1 MATLFIYQVEKEEL
15 KLSEIFNLVNES
27 KISNKMFAS
36 SYTNENHVE
45 TSIAVLESLNRS
57 FVDKSKTLFN
67 RVSES
72 VNAKEENVAIQNFV
86 NEIQGELDKLQSQI
100 SGQYE
105 RFVIAASNACNVA
118 KEQLDSM
125 DKSNIRPYTDHYI
138 KFNSEKL
145 SDSGFP
151 RMNPYDIFER
161 EFNFIAQLMQE
172 LPATASHK
180 DKLGVVSTVYN
191 NFSKAMSGDV
201 SARIHGDMF
210 GDACKNGSSIQDCLF
225 SALKDADSSGEKSIG
240 SEEFSDAESCI
251 MNIDE
256 YIKAIA
262 DASDKLISD
271 LRNIVDDLNNIVM
284 GSNSNKFKV
293 DTKVDGIRNTTYS
306 VDVYTSNKVLWL
318 VREKINQIVNV
329 YNKYILALSV
339 KMEVLMGYIKQSCDI
354 IGSMIYMDKLNPI
367 DRSDDDEPEQD
378 DDIDNGIEDDDFT
391 DEEPAEPIEEDPEDD
406 NALDG
411 GDDILTPEDE
421 TENDEDPTPN
431 FEVNDDDELQ
441 EAVASFYISLYE
453 YSYVCDQMSIMEH
466 VTSLLLEDEN
476 QPGGSGDGGGDSS
489 KDTGTDATNTTDNT
503 KNDTLQKTRELVG
516 KAAETK
522 QSVWKSI
529 ISKMVGLWNK
539 FKDNILKNYQKKVQ
553 FLNDNKKYIMMPAMD
568 HEIVIPAI
576 NHDNINKITI
586 PDFNYAAMKT
596 NLDSKE
602 SFMKS
607 QPSLKEFM
615 PSGAGESVSQ
625 KVRDFVIDPKRKIT
639 NSKEIDPKKI
649 YTEYCA
655 KFIDILDNIKSM
667 TDIIEKGEKNADALV
682 KHVQTESSKITVEN
696 LYFTEQEFKA
706 VKDGNGESDKEDST
720 TSNISNQLKV
730 YFTACGEV
738 LAAKMSISQKVF
750 DEYNA
755 YLTWHI
761 NKKKEAS
768 EGKKGK
774 SEPVKDSGE
783 PASKFD

>member
-1 MATLFIYQVEKEEL
+1 M
-15 KLSEIFNLVNES
+15 SEIFNLINES
-27 KISNKMFAS
+27 TISSKMFAS
-36 SYTNENHVE
+36 SYTNENHIE
-45 TSIAVLESLNRS
+45 TSIAVLESLNKS

-72 VNAKEENVAIQNFV
+72 VNAKEENVAIQNFI

-125 DKSNIRPYTDHYI
+125 DKSNIRPYADHYV
-138 KFNSEKL
+138 KFNNDKL
-145 SDSGFP
+145 SDSNFP

-180 DKLGVVSTVYN
+180 DKLSVVSTVCN

-201 SARIHGDMF
+201 SARIHDDMF
-210 GDACKNGSSIQDCLF
+210 GDTCKKGSSIQDCLF
-225 SALKDADSSGEKSIG
+225 SALKNADESGEKSIG

-251 MNIDE
+251 MNSDE

-271 LRNIVDDLNNIVM
+271 LKNIIDDLNDIVM

-293 DTKVDGIRNTTYS
+293 DTKADGIRNTTYS

-354 IGSMIYMDKLNPI
+354 IGSMKYMDKLKPAEISN
-367 DRSDDDEPEQD
+367 DEPQQD
-378 DDIDNGIEDDDFT
+378 DDIDDGTEDDD
-391 DEEPAEPIEEDPEDD
+391 EPTEPIEEDPEDD

-421 TENDEDPTPN
+421 TENDEDPTPD
-431 FEVNDDDELQ
+431 FEVKDDDEIQ
-441 EAVASFYISLYE
+441 EAVASFYISLHE
-453 YSYVCDQMSIMEH
+453 YSYVSDQMNIMEH
-466 VTSLLLEDEN
+466 VASLLLEDDT
-476 QPGGSGDGGGDSS
+476 QPGGSGDGGS
-489 KDTGTDATNTTDNT
+489 DTKGAGTDTNNN
-503 KNDTLQKTRELVG
+503 NDGAKDDALQKTKELVG

-522 QSVWKSI
+522 QSVWKTI

-539 FKDNILKNYQKKVQ
+539 FKENILKRYQDKVK

-568 HEIVIPAI
+568 HEITMPAI
-576 NHDNINKITI
+576 NHENIKKITI
-586 PDFNYAAMKT
+586 PDFNYPAMKA
-596 NLDSKE
+596 NLGSKE
-602 SFMKS
+602 AFMKS
-607 QPSLKEFM
+607 QTPLKDFM
-615 PSGAGESVSQ
+615 PSGDGESVSQ
-625 KVRDFVIDPKRKIT
+625 KVRDFVIDPKRKIA
-639 NSKEIDPKKI
+639 NSKEIDPKLI
-649 YTEYCA
+649 YNDYCA
-655 KFIDILDNIKSM
+655 KFISILDDIKSM
-667 TDIIEKGEKNADALV
+667 TAIIEKGEKNADALV

-696 LYFTEQEFKA
+696 LYFTEGEFKA
-706 VKDGNGESDKEDST
+706 AKDDGGDDKKDSGSSD
-720 TSNISNQLKV
+720 ISNHLKV
-730 YFTACGEV
+730 YFTTCGEI
-738 LAAKMSISQKVF
+738 LAAKMTVSQKVF

-755 YLTWHI
+755 YLVWHI
-761 NKKKEAS
+761 NKKKES
-768 EGKKGK
+768 SGGKKGESK
-774 SEPVKDSGE
+774 PAKDSGE